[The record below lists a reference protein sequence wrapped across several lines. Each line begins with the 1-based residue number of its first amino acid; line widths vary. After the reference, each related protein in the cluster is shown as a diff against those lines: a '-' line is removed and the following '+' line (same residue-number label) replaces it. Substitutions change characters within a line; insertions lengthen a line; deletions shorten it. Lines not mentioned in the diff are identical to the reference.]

1 MTGEMKNGSDCGF
14 VFRTSNFDPLENP
27 LKVIELNKIRQISSL
42 AEGIVSIYLSLEN
55 IEYTFQFSNDL
66 IVKYMLGTIE
76 SRVPCFHWHP
86 TTNMASRVYNLF
98 NENF

>member
-66 IVKYMLGTIE
+66 IENQNE
-76 SRVPCFHWHP
+76 SFEV
-86 TTNMASRVYNLF
+86 LF
-98 NENF
+98 MKKDKNGHQFAILKVMNE